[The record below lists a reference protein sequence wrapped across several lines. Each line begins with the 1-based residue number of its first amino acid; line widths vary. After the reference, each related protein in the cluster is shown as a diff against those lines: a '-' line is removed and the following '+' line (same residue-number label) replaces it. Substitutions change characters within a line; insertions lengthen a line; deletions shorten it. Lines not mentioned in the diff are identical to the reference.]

1 MRVSKTD
8 SPYLYINILDF
19 KDEMEQDII
28 FKKVQELV
36 NNFQSKIRVYG
47 Q

>member
-1 MRVSKTD
+1 MRVSKTK
-8 SPYLYINILDF
+8 PPHLYINILDF
-19 KDEMEQDII
+19 KDEIEHEII